1 MTFRAT
7 LILGLLLASLP
18 VQAEFT
24 AKVVG
29 ITDGDT
35 IKVLDENN
43 TQHKIRFAGIDA
55 PERKQPWGTPLDR
68 GSQKYWQARK
78 SP

>member
-1 MTFRAT
+1 MRINPV
-7 LILGLLLASLP
+7 LLLCLLLASLSA
-18 VQAEFT
+18 QAEFT

-55 PERKQPWGTPLDR
+55 PEPKQSWG
-68 GSQKYWQARK
+68 AR
-78 SP
+78 SR